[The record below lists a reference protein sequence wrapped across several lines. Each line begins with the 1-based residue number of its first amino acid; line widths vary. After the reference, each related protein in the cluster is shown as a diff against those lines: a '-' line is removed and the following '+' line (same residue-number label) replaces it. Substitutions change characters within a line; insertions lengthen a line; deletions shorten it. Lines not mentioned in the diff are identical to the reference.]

1 MDERQRA
8 DAGPAGS
15 LPRAELLRRGLRLE
29 VLTVGWNVFE
39 GLVAIGAG
47 LASGS
52 IALVGFGLDSL
63 VETWSAVIL
72 IWRLRVEQA
81 GADDA
86 RVESVER
93 RAERLVGLAFLVLA
107 AYVAFESVRTL
118 LAAEAP
124 AGSPVGIALT
134 AVSLALMLWLARAK
148 RRVGVALGSRAL
160 IADSEQTRACWYL
173 SAVTLV
179 GLVANAVLGW
189 WWADPLAALVIV
201 GFLVREGLEA
211 IRGEGDDQD
220 EVGAD

>member
-1 MDERQRA
+1 M
-8 DAGPAGS
+8 
-15 LPRAELLRRGLRLE
+15 
-29 VLTVGWNVFE
+29 
-39 GLVAIGAG
+39 
-47 LASGS
+47 
-52 IALVGFGLDSL
+52 
-63 VETWSAVIL
+63 
-72 IWRLRVEQA
+72 EQA

>member
-1 MDERQRA
+1 VDERQRA
-8 DAGPAGS
+8 GGS
-15 LPRAELLRRGLRLE
+15 GAESIPRAELLQRGLRLE

-52 IALVGFGLDSL
+52 VALVAFGLDSL
-63 VETWSAVIL
+63 VETTSGVIL

-81 GADDA
+81 GAGDE
-86 RVESVER
+86 RVEQVER

-107 AYVAFESVRTL
+107 AYVSFESVRTL

-148 RRVGVALGSRAL
+148 RRVGEALGSRAL

-173 SAVTLV
+173 SAATLA
-179 GLVANAVLGW
+179 GLVANAALGW
-189 WWADPLAALVIV
+189 WWADPLAALAIAVL
-201 GFLVREGLEA
+201 LVREGLEA